1 MRLAVVSGVL
11 LGGALVSAP
20 ALHAETLIASLS
32 TTRVLISSNYT
43 GSTVVLFGAIERDA
57 QSISRGSPYQ
67 VVVTVRGP
75 RQTLVVREKR
85 QVGPIWV
92 NRAQEKF
99 AQMPTFLGVLSSAP
113 ITDVTSDALRRR
125 FRIGLDAIVDAP
137 DWTKPQAASQA
148 VQQDAFRQAL
158 LRLGTR
164 DGLYFQDESG
174 VTFLTPTMFRAT
186 IPVPATAPPG
196 PYDVE
201 VALFADGALLARS
214 YPGFA
219 LAKIGF
225 EQQVA
230 ELAHELSTLYGLGT
244 AGMALLFGWLAS
256 VVFRRD

>member
-1 MRLAVVSGVL
+1 MRLAL
-11 LGGALVSAP
+11 LLAGALASAS
-20 ALHAETLIASLS
+20 AAQAETLIASLS

-43 GSTVVLFGAIERDA
+43 GSAVVLFGAIERDA
-57 QSISRGSPYQ
+57 QSIARANPYQ

-75 RQTLVVREKR
+75 RQTLTVREKR
-85 QVGPIWV
+85 QLGPIWV
-92 NRAQEKF
+92 NRAEQKF
-99 AQMPTFLGVLSSAP
+99 AYMPAFLGVLSSAP
-113 ITDVTSDALRRR
+113 INEVTSEALRRR
-125 FRIGLDAIVDAP
+125 FRIGLDAIIDAP
-137 DWTKPQAASQA
+137 DFTKSAPAGHD
-148 VQQDAFRQAL
+148 VFREAL

-164 DGLYFQDESG
+164 DGLYFQEESG

-230 ELAHELSTLYGLGT
+230 EMAHDWSALYGVGT
-244 AGMALLFGWLAS
+244 AAMALLFGWLAS

>member
-1 MRLAVVSGVL
+1 MRLAALSGTVL
-11 LGGALVSAP
+11 GVALASAP
-20 ALHAETLIASLS
+20 AVRAETLVASLS

-75 RQTLVVREKR
+75 RQTLTVREKR

-99 AQMPTFLGVLSSAP
+99 AQMPMFLGVLSSAP
-113 ITDVTSDALRRR
+113 VNEVTGEALRRR
-125 FRIGLDAIVDAP
+125 FRIGLDAIIDAP
-137 DWTKPQAASQA
+137 DWTKSPAAQH
-148 VQQDAFRQAL
+148 DAFREAL

-186 IPVPATAPPG
+186 ILVPATAPPG

-230 ELAHELSTLYGLGT
+230 DLAHERSALYGVAT

>member
-1 MRLAVVSGVL
+1 MRLAL
-11 LGGALVSAP
+11 LVAAALLAP
-20 ALHAETLIASLS
+20 AAQAETLIASLS

-75 RQTLVVREKR
+75 RQTLTVREKR
-85 QVGPIWV
+85 QLGPIWV
-92 NRAQEKF
+92 NRSEQKF
-99 AQMPTFLGVLSSAP
+99 VQMPTFLGVLSSAP
-113 ITDVTSDALRRR
+113 ISEVTGEALRRR

-137 DWTKPQAASQA
+137 EHTKSQAAGHD
-148 VQQDAFRQAL
+148 VFREAL

-164 DGLYFQDESG
+164 DGLHFQDEGG

-186 IPVPATAPPG
+186 IPVPATAPTG

-230 ELAHELSTLYGLGT
+230 ESAHEWPMLYGVGA

-256 VVFRRD
+256 IVFRRD

>member
-1 MRLAVVSGVL
+1 MRLALVVAATLMGTSV
-11 LGGALVSAP
+11 AD
-20 ALHAETLIASLS
+20 AETLIASLS

-57 QSISRGSPYQ
+57 QSIARANPYQ

-75 RQTLVVREKR
+75 RQTLTVREKR
-85 QVGPIWV
+85 QLGPIWV
-92 NRAQEKF
+92 NRAEQKF
-99 AQMPTFLGVLSSAP
+99 LQMPTFLGVLSSAP
-113 ITDVTSDALRRR
+113 INEVTSEALRRR

-137 DWTKPQAASQA
+137 DYTRSQVA
-148 VQQDAFRQAL
+148 GHDAFREAL

-164 DGLYFQDESG
+164 DGLHFQDESG

-186 IPVPATAPPG
+186 IPVPATAPTG

-230 ELAHELSTLYGLGT
+230 ETAHELPAVYGLAT

>member
-1 MRLAVVSGVL
+1 MRLAL
-11 LGGALVSAP
+11 LLAAALLSAP
-20 ALHAETLIASLS
+20 AAQAETLIASLS

-57 QSISRGSPYQ
+57 QSISRANPYQ

-75 RQTLVVREKR
+75 RQTLTVREKR
-85 QVGPIWV
+85 QLGPIWV
-92 NRAQEKF
+92 NRAEQKF
-99 AQMPTFLGVLSSAP
+99 QQMPTFLGVLSSAP
-113 ITDVTSDALRRR
+113 INEVTSEALRRR

-137 DWTKPQAASQA
+137 DYTRSQVA
-148 VQQDAFRQAL
+148 QHDAFREAL

-164 DGLYFQDESG
+164 DGFHSQDESG

-186 IPVPATAPPG
+186 IPVPATAPTG

-230 ELAHELSTLYGLGT
+230 ESAHEWPIFYGVGT

-256 VVFRRD
+256 IVFRRD